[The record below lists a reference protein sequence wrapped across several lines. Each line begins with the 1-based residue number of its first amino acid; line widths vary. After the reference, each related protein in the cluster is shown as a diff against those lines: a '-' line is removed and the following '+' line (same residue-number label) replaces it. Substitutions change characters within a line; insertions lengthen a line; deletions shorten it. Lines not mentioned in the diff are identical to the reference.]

1 MNTALQIATQLIKY
15 TEESFSKFIVK
26 LTIFAIALS
35 VSAMIVSICMVQ
47 GFTLQIKDRIFGFW
61 SHAEI
66 VSNENNDNYEPT
78 PINFDKKLFNKIS
91 KTENVHHISTY
102 IIKSGIIKTKNEMEG
117 IVLKGVDD
125 EYDWSFMK
133 KYLLAGSLPRLN
145 KDSNLVYKDILIS
158 KSTASRLNVKN
169 NDKLIIYFLNKGQS
183 QPIGRKF
190 NICGIYH
197 TGLEEYDTKYA
208 ITDMHI
214 IQQLNRWD
222 KNMIHG
228 YEIKVSNWKKL
239 VSTVDK
245 IYNNLLPKEL
255 YIYTIEEKYPNIF
268 DWLTL
273 QKWTSSFALILLLI
287 IALFNM
293 ITALLL
299 IILDKIKTI
308 GILKALG
315 ANNWF
320 IRKTFIYNAILTIG
334 IGIFIG
340 NILGLSLCLLQ
351 KYFGIIKMNEE
362 NYYFSYAPVEIQFL
376 PILFI
381 NLIVIVIGMATL
393 LIPSGIIT
401 KISPVKVL
409 RFD

>member
-145 KDSNLVYKDILIS
+145 KDSNLLYKDILIS

>member
-1 MNTALQIATQLIKY
+1 LNTALQIATQLIKY

-145 KDSNLVYKDILIS
+145 KDSNLLYKDILIS